1 MAGIG
6 GRSMWV
12 AIPVGVLCLAAVGA
26 LGWLA
31 LPMMPAALGWVGSA
45 VSGQLAAPA
54 PSADPEPEDGVPTS
68 CRGLYND
75 ALWATL
81 SLAPGSTLTPD
92 ASAPVTTATTLATA
106 LAPQVRFTCTW
117 HGADGVSISTTVADV
132 GTDAGAIAAASLPGE
147 GFGCTDQGAR
157 VRCEKTTGDVLETL
171 ELGGGLWLSSTL
183 TAWQPA
189 QYSERVA
196 SLVWK

>member
-1 MAGIG
+1 MARIG

-31 LPMMPAALGWVGSA
+31 LPMVPAAIGWVGSA
-45 VSGQLAAPA
+45 VDGSLAAPA
-54 PSADPEPEDGVPTS
+54 ASADPESADGVPTT

-81 SLAPGSTLTPD
+81 VLAPDAILTPD
-92 ASAPVTTATTLATA
+92 TAAPVTTATTLATA
-106 LAPQVRFTCTW
+106 LAPQVRLTCTW
-117 HGADGVSISTTVADV
+117 HGADGASISTTVADV
-132 GTDAGAIAAASLPGE
+132 ATDAGAIAAASLPGE
-147 GFGCTDQGAR
+147 GFGCTDEGER
-157 VRCEKTTGDVLETL
+157 VRCVKSTDHVVETL

-183 TAWQPA
+183 TDWDPS

-196 SLVWK
+196 ALVWK